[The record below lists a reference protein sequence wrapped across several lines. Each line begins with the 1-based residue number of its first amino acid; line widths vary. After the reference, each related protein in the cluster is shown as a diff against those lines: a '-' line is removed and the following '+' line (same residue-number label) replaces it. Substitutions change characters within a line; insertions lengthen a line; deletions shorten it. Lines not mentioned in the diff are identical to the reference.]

1 MPRPLAY
8 GLIGPLAAS
17 LCFLL
22 FVTAATMAST
32 GDIAGTAAQGWRY
45 VTGAAWKGRLVL
57 FAPAVVLGLAALPL
71 HRRARQAEGRA
82 SKAAWTAGTL
92 VLFALPHLGIGLIVL
107 DPGMAILAGF
117 TSGLAALLVVRSF
130 YPAASAN
137 LTAPA
142 APARPAAVYA
152 AAPGSRT
159 EFGLRRR

>member
-8 GLIGPLAAS
+8 GLVGPLVAS

-32 GDIAGTAAQGWRY
+32 GDVAGAVAQGWRY

-71 HRRARQAEGRA
+71 HQRARQAETNA
-82 SKAAWTAGTL
+82 SKAAWMIATL
-92 VLFALPHLGIGLIVL
+92 ALFALPHLGIGLIVL
-107 DPGMAILAGF
+107 DPGIAIVAGF
-117 TSGLAALLVVRSF
+117 TSGLAALLVVRSL
-130 YPAASAN
+130 YPAAPAN
-137 LTAPA
+137 LTTPA
-142 APARPAAVYA
+142 APARPAAAYR
-152 AAPGSRT
+152 AAPGSRS

>member
-17 LCFLL
+17 FCFLV
-22 FVTAATMAST
+22 FVMGAAMAHT
-32 GDIAGTAAQGWRY
+32 GDVAGVVGQGWRY

-71 HRRARQAEGRA
+71 HRRARQAETNA
-82 SKAAWTAGTL
+82 SKAAWTAATL

-107 DPGMAILAGF
+107 DPGIAIVAGF
-117 TSGLAALLVVRSF
+117 TSGLAALLVVRSL
-130 YPAASAN
+130 YPAAPAN
-137 LTAPA
+137 RTTQA
-142 APARPAAVYA
+142 APARPAAAYQ